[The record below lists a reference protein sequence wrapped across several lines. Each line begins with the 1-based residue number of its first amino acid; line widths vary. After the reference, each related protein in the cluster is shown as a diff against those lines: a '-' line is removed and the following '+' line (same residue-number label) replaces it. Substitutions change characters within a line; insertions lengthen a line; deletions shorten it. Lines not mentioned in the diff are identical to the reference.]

1 MVRES
6 DCDMRGPGFNSHS
19 VMKNFLLKFML
30 LEKIYLSYISF
41 YSMTF
46 DLDLLRRSLSTVKYA
61 DERSMFQL
69 ILNN

>member
-6 DCDMRGPGFNSHS
+6 DCEVRGPGFNSHS
-19 VMKNFLLKFML
+19 VTML
-30 LEKIYLSYISF
+30 LGKIYLSYISF

>member
-6 DCDMRGPGFNSHS
+6 DCEVRGPGFNSHS
-19 VMKNFLLKFML
+19 VMML
-30 LEKIYLSYISF
+30 LEKISLSYISF

-46 DLDLLRRSLSTVKYA
+46 DLDLLRRSLSTVKHA

>member
-6 DCDMRGPGFNSHS
+6 DFDCEVRGPRFNSHS
-19 VMKNFLLKFML
+19 VIKFML
-30 LEKIYLSYISF
+30 LEMIYLSYISF

-46 DLDLLRRSLSTVKYA
+46 DLELLRRSLSTVKYA
-61 DERSMFQL
+61 DERSRFQL

>member
-46 DLDLLRRSLSTVKYA
+46 DLDLLRRSLSTIKC
-61 DERSMFQL
+61 
-69 ILNN
+69 

>member
-6 DCDMRGPGFNSHS
+6 DCEVRGPGFNSH
-19 VMKNFLLKFML
+19 FLLKFM
-30 LEKIYLSYISF
+30 KRLSYISF

-69 ILNN
+69 I

>member
-6 DCDMRGPGFNSHS
+6 ECEVRGPRFNSHS
-19 VMKNFLLKFML
+19 VMKNYLLKFML

-41 YSMTF
+41 YSMIF

>member
-6 DCDMRGPGFNSHS
+6 DCEVKGSGFNSHS
-19 VMKNFLLKFML
+19 VMKNFVLKFML

-41 YSMTF
+41 CSMTF